1 MTKLRGIIPILPAP
15 FTDDGAN
22 IDYEDLRSV
31 IDTVIREGVHGVALL
46 GVASEFYKI
55 DDAERRLMIE
65 TTVDHVAGR
74 VPVIA
79 NITRNATELAVKDAR
94 HAEEAGA
101 DAVMIVPPS
110 FIPPGN
116 AAIIEHIHA
125 VADSV
130 KLPVVIQYA
139 PNVTGVSIPVST
151 FLDIERQR
159 GGELYIK
166 AESVPPGPMIS
177 AIAEQTEGRMGV
189 FIGNGGVQTYD
200 ALERGAVGLMPGAA
214 MVAPYLAV
222 YEAFVRGDKETAFR
236 LFNAFLPVLN
246 HTTQS
251 AELFVQF
258 EKSVL
263 KARGIVK
270 NDVCRKPNAVPDE
283 DMNRLLL
290 RYTEYLQESFGPLAH
305 PGRR

>member
-1 MTKLRGIIPILPAP
+1 MTILRGIIPILPAP
-15 FTDDGAN
+15 FTNDGASV
-22 IDYEDLRSV
+22 DYADLRSIV
-31 IDTVIREGVHGVALL
+31 ETVIAEGAHGVALL

-65 TTVDHVAGR
+65 TTVDQAAGR
-74 VPVIA
+74 VPVVV

-94 HAEEAGA
+94 HAEEVGA

-110 FIPPGN
+110 FIPPGS

-139 PNVTGVSIPVST
+139 PNVTGVSIPVSA

-166 AESVPPGPMIS
+166 AESVPPGPLLS
-177 AIAEQTEGRMGV
+177 AIVEQTKGRMGV
-189 FIGNGGVQTYD
+189 FIGNGCVQMYD
-200 ALERGAVGLMPGAA
+200 SLERGAVGMMPGAA
-214 MVAPYLAV
+214 MVAPYLAI
-222 YEAFVRGDKETAFR
+222 YDAFVRGDKDNAFR
-236 LFNAFLPVLN
+236 LFNDLLPVLN
-246 HTTQS
+246 HTTQA

-258 EKSVL
+258 EKTIL
-263 KARGIVK
+263 KARGVIK
-270 NDVCRKPNAVPDE
+270 SDVCRRPNAVPDE
-283 DMNRLLL
+283 AMRTMLG
-290 RYTEYLQESFGPLAH
+290 RYSDYMKERFGAPLM
-305 PGRR
+305 P

>member
-1 MTKLRGIIPILPAP
+1 MKKLHGVIPILPAP

-22 IDYEDLRSV
+22 VDYSDLRSIV
-31 IDTVIREGVHGVALL
+31 DTVIAEGVHGVALL

-55 DDAERRLMIE
+55 DDAERQLMIE
-65 TTVDHVAGR
+65 TTVEHVAGR
-74 VPVIA
+74 VPVVV
-79 NITRNATELAVKDAR
+79 NITRNATALAVKDAR

-116 AAIIEHIHA
+116 EAIIEHIHA

-166 AESVPPGPMIS
+166 AESVPPGPLLNSIV
-177 AIAEQTEGRMGV
+177 EQTEGRMGV
-189 FIGNGGVQTYD
+189 FIGNGCVQMYD
-200 ALERGAVGLMPGAA
+200 SLERGAVGMMPGAA
-214 MVAPYLAV
+214 MVVPYLAV
-222 YEAFVRGDKETAFR
+222 YEAFMRGDKTTAFR
-236 LFNAFLPVLN
+236 LFNDLLPVLN
-246 HTTQS
+246 HTTQA

-258 EKSVL
+258 EKTIL

-270 NDVCRKPNAVPDE
+270 NDVCRRPNAVPDE
-283 DMNRLLL
+283 AMKTML
-290 RYTEYLQESFGPLAH
+290 RRYSDYVRERFGAPLM
-305 PGRR
+305 P

>member
-1 MTKLRGIIPILPAP
+1 MPRLKGVIPILPSP
-15 FTDDGAN
+15 FTDDGAE
-22 IDYEDLRSV
+22 IDLASLRSV
-31 IDTVIREGVHGVALL
+31 IDAVIAEGAHGVALL
-46 GVASEFYKI
+46 GVASEFYKV

-74 VPVIA
+74 VPVVA
-79 NITRNATELAVKDAR
+79 NITRHSTELAVRDAR

-116 AAIIEHIHA
+116 AAILEHIHA

-139 PNVTGVSIPVST
+139 PNVTGVSIPVAT

-177 AIAEQTEGRMGV
+177 AIAEQTDGRMGV

-214 MVAPYLAV
+214 MVAPYLAI
-222 YEAFVRGDKETAFR
+222 YEAFVRGDKAAAFR
-236 LFNAFLPVLN
+236 LFNDFLPVLN
-246 HTTQS
+246 HTAQA

-258 EKSVL
+258 EKTVL
-263 KARGIVK
+263 KARGIFR

-283 DMNRLLL
+283 AMGRMLL
-290 RYTEYLQESFGPLAH
+290 RYSEYMKERFGSPLI
-305 PGRR
+305 P

>member
-1 MTKLRGIIPILPAP
+1 MPRLKGVIPILPSP
-15 FTDDGAN
+15 FTDDGAE
-22 IDYEDLRSV
+22 IDLASLRSV
-31 IDTVIREGVHGVALL
+31 IDAVIAEGAHGVALL

-65 TTVDHVAGR
+65 TTVNHVAGR
-74 VPVIA
+74 VPVVA
-79 NITRNATELAVKDAR
+79 NITRHSTELAVRDAR

-116 AAIIEHIHA
+116 AAILEHIHA

-130 KLPVVIQYA
+130 KLPIVIQYA
-139 PNVTGVSIPVST
+139 PNVTGVSIPVAT

-214 MVAPYLAV
+214 MVAPYLAI
-222 YEAFVRGDKETAFR
+222 YDAFVRGDKATAFR
-236 LFNAFLPVLN
+236 LFNDFLPVLN
-246 HTTQS
+246 HTTQA

-258 EKSVL
+258 EKTVL
-263 KARGIVK
+263 KARGIFQS
-270 NDVCRKPNAVPDE
+270 DVCRKPNAVPDE
-283 DMNRLLL
+283 AMDRMLL
-290 RYTEYLQESFGPLAH
+290 RYSEYMKERFGSPLI
-305 PGRR
+305 P